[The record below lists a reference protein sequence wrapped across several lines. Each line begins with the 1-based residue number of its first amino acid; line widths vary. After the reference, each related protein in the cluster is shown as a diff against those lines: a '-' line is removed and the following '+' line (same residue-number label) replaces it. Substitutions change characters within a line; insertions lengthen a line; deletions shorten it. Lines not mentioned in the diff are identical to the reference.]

1 MLFYTI
7 WRNWQPMLKTII
19 ADAGYGSEVNN
30 VYTVG
35 EDEEER
41 FEFLI
46 PYGTYLKEQTRKYK
60 NDIINVKN

>member
-1 MLFYTI
+1 
-7 WRNWQPMLKTII
+7 MLKTII
-19 ADAGYGSEVNN
+19 ADAGYGSEVNY